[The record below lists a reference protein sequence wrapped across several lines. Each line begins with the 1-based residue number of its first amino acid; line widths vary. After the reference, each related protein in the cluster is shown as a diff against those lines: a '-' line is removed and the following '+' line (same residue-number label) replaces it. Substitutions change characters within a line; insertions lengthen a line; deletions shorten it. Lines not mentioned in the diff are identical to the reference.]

1 MGSFKEY
8 LIEVMST
15 GDDNAIGG
23 IIDRAKKNLTQL
35 SKQQKPLSP
44 VCTSLLSALSN
55 LDENPS
61 LLYIDGYSVVDYLQ
75 RLCNP
80 KVDINT
86 LKTINDA
93 MLSFDGDSDS

>member
-35 SKQQKPLSP
+35 SKQQKQLSP

-61 LLYIDGYSVVDYLQ
+61 LLYVDGYSVVDYLQ